1 MLLFLIFLVAG
12 YFGYRWFGWTGVG
25 GAGVLFL
32 AAYVG
37 QSLYRKAREH
47 SNRVKGAL
55 LVGTPLSDSE
65 KLHMSNMR
73 ERDSRMADRQTA
85 KNKYR

>member
-1 MLLFLIFLVAG
+1 M
-12 YFGYRWFGWTGVG
+12 Y
-25 GAGVLFL
+25 
-32 AAYVG
+32 
-37 QSLYRKAREH
+37 QKAREH

-55 LVGTPLSDSE
+55 LVGTPMSESE

-73 ERDSRMADRQTA
+73 ERDERMADRQAA